1 MAQVRRGALQDD
13 IPNAFSGWFR
23 ASASRIR
30 GGWVARLQMQTKL
43 FAAGLIN
50 VNHRPI
56 VDEAPIEKFRMDH
69 HPSDPREK
77 PRGWL
82 TATRPLSTP
91 ADGWIYVCAQS
102 RPSPSTW
109 QFSRSF
115 SPPSPLCRADFF
127 LPSLPPSPLA
137 GKRWARRIREGR
149 GWTRFWTPFSR
160 LFFLFLLFLF
170 WERGIKRSP
179 LFAVIVWRSL
189 EVVAWIEWIGRD
201 LFLVLH
207 LSGGVTLILLHHC

>member
-1 MAQVRRGALQDD
+1 
-13 IPNAFSGWFR
+13 
-23 ASASRIR
+23 
-30 GGWVARLQMQTKL
+30 MQTKL

-137 GKRWARRIREGR
+137 GKRWARRIRGGR
-149 GWTRFWTPFSR
+149 HGSEH
-160 LFFLFLLFLF
+160 LLAGCFFFFF
-170 WERGIKRSP
+170 FFFFERGESN
-179 LFAVIVWRSL
+179 
-189 EVVAWIEWIGRD
+189 
-201 LFLVLH
+201 VL
-207 LSGGVTLILLHHC
+207 LCLQ

>member
-1 MAQVRRGALQDD
+1 
-13 IPNAFSGWFR
+13 
-23 ASASRIR
+23 
-30 GGWVARLQMQTKL
+30 
-43 FAAGLIN
+43 
-50 VNHRPI
+50 
-56 VDEAPIEKFRMDH
+56 MDH

-127 LPSLPPSPLA
+127 LPSLLS
-137 GKRWARRIREGR
+137 GEIWARRMGG

-160 LFFLFLLFLF
+160 LFFLFLLPPFL
-170 WERGIKRSP
+170 RGDGTLVEVEGNQTFDSNSTIRSV
-179 LFAVIVWRSL
+179 LAVIVWRSL
-189 EVVAWIEWIGRD
+189 GVVRGSRR
-201 LFLVLH
+201 
-207 LSGGVTLILLHHC
+207 LSGFGCCFPTMVG